1 MERINEIAGRTAL
14 VLETNNLRGG
24 DRQLAAAEASLRH
37 VMGVL
42 ASQTVPLSALAQVVI
57 THDGLSAACRDSLT
71 QAAGC
76 RIDFVEI
83 SADTGYYDA
92 KNTGFAAT
100 DPARCAYV
108 LFADA
113 DCHPDPGWLA
123 AMLAPFAQPS
133 PPAVVAGRTS
143 YADNVIGS
151 ALTTMDFMYFPS
163 RLAAGATRN
172 FYANNVA
179 FRRDV
184 FARYQYQPLEG
195 VYRAHCQVL
204 GMRLHAAG
212 LPLHYAAAAHTE
224 HRLPDT
230 WRETLQL
237 RWMRGE
243 DTHALTPHLVRTL
256 LPSWLQ
262 WLARSGP
269 VGPLCVQLAR
279 LGCSVRALNR
289 QDLTRLRGLRW
300 LGGMAAIGLFSAVD
314 MAGAL
319 FYSLGLRTAHGAQE
333 TTLSYHRR

>member
-1 MERINEIAGRTAL
+1 MEHINEIAARSAL

-24 DRQLAAAEASLRH
+24 DGQLAAAEASLRH
-37 VMGVL
+37 ALGVL
-42 ASQTVPLSALAQVVI
+42 ARQTVPLSSLAQVVI
-57 THDGLSAACRDSLT
+57 THDGLSPACRDSMM
-71 QAAGC
+71 QAAAC
-76 RIDFVEI
+76 HIDFVQI
-83 SADTGYYDA
+83 SAETGYYEA

-100 DPARCAYV
+100 DPARCSYV
-108 LFADA
+108 VFADA
-113 DCHPDPGWLA
+113 DCHPDASWLA
-123 AMLAPFAQPS
+123 AMLAPFAQAV

-143 YADNVIGS
+143 YADNVTGS

-163 RLAAGATRN
+163 QLAAGATRN

-184 FARYQYQPLEG
+184 FARYQYQPLPN

-212 LPLHYAAAAHTE
+212 VPLHYAAAAHTE

-262 WLARSGP
+262 WLGHSGP
-269 VGPLCVQLAR
+269 LGPLCVQLAR
-279 LGCSVRALNR
+279 LGFSVRALNR
-289 QDLTRLRGLRW
+289 QDLTPLRGLRW
-300 LGGMAAIGLFSAVD
+300 LGGMALIGLFSLVD

-319 FYSLGLRTAHGAQE
+319 FYSLGLRTTHGAQE